1 MTIQRNLVSATRQG
15 MPAVAAG
22 ILQRQCACGGE
33 CEECRKK
40 KPGLLQRSRGYQAE
54 PTMVPSMVHNV
65 LSSPS
70 RSLDAAARWTME
82 SRFGHDFS
90 QVRVHTDTQAAESAQ
105 AVNALAY
112 TIGQNV
118 VFGAGRY
125 APHTNEGRRLIA
137 HELTHVIQQEGLPR
151 GVPQHLTLG
160 PSEDPYER
168 EAERIA
174 SAVTKTDTPEP
185 GTQAVKA
192 LSTLRLQ
199 NASAL
204 QRQKAPTGI
213 VLKEA
218 KPLGH
223 ADLGTDEDKK
233 KYRTCIGAIT
243 LMGVTPAGDY
253 TGGQKNGECVR
264 EFLTEVSNTCPAHA
278 FCASEK
284 CLEIGRYGTAGDG
297 PTHKTVTDGPDT
309 FIDRHVTRMK
319 DSFLEGSGKN
329 TCSVVCHQRY
339 KYRTEP
345 DKSYHDLGSFYIIRN
360 FRAGTYTPQGS
371 KDALH
376 ITTGEIQKVPA
387 SLETPSKEKF
397 AKDVAPGL
405 KKSGSLA
412 DAPQPAPE
420 EGTSKK

>member
-1 MTIQRNLVSATRQG
+1 MRG
-15 MPAVAAG
+15 G
-22 ILQRQCACGGE
+22 ILQRTCACGQHAGGGE
-33 CEECRKK
+33 CEECRQKK
-40 KPGLLQRSRGYQAE
+40 ERLQRRKGNETE
-54 PTMVPSMVHNV
+54 PAGVPSIVHEV
-65 LSSPS
+65 LRSSGRP
-70 RSLDAAARWTME
+70 LDAAARGTLE
-82 SRFGHDFS
+82 PRFGYDFS
-90 QVRVHTDTQAAESAQ
+90 QVRVHTDARSAESAQ

-112 TIGQNV
+112 TVGRDV

-125 APHTNEGRRLIA
+125 APQTSEGRRLIA
-137 HELTHVIQQEGLPR
+137 HELTHVVQQQGLSG
-151 GVPQHLTLG
+151 GVRQHLTLG
-160 PSEDPYER
+160 PTDDPYER

-174 SAVTKTDTPEP
+174 SAVTRTETP
-185 GTQAVKA
+185 GSGDGSVKA
-192 LSTLRLQ
+192 LPALRLQ

-204 QRQKAPTGI
+204 QRDTVPTGI
-213 VLKEA
+213 VLKES

-223 ADLGTDEDKK
+223 ADLGSDEDKK

-253 TGGQKNGECVR
+253 TAGQKKGDCVR

-297 PTHKTVTDGPDT
+297 LTHKTVTDGPDT
-309 FIDRHVTRMK
+309 FIDRHVSRMK

-329 TCSVVCHQRY
+329 ACSVVCHQRY
-339 KYRTEP
+339 KYRTEA

-360 FRAGTYTPQGS
+360 FRADKYTPQGS

-387 SLETPSKEKF
+387 GLEAPTKEKF

-405 KKSGSLA
+405 KKSGSLT
-412 DAPQPAPE
+412 DAPPVPQGLPKGDE
-420 EGTSKK
+420 KK